1 MFLTDNRHIYSPPPV
16 PKPLS
21 STAQPS
27 TDPAIQRRNEFLSM
41 CHNVLS
47 NLQHTTVFRHGPAE
61 KKVPRAALHEK
72 SFAKSRCDAALQVS
86 VFGGL
91 SSKFSPRY
99 LALLTTGELLIYS
112 DKDDFDARKGP
123 EETVSLEDVNAKK
136 VVSTTYPACL
146 RIAHINSFHRERF
159 FLLLRPTNV
168 RAPSPARFKTKAAPE
183 RHRAPSTPPPS
194 FSVFL

>member
-1 MFLTDNRHIYSPPPV
+1 VPLQLESHQGCIGLCTGKPILDVFLTDNRHIYSPPPV

-91 SSKFSPRY
+91 SSKFSSRY

-146 RIAHINSFHRERF
+146 RNQLSFHN
-159 FLLLRPTNV
+159 RPHQFI
-168 RAPSPARFKTKAAPE
+168 S
-183 RHRAPSTPPPS
+183 S
-194 FSVFL
+194 